1 LGVEFIER
9 FMSPTT
15 EDTKIYG
22 KVIGI
27 SGAIVEVEFLTKK
40 PKMNDLLVLRDNPD
54 IKMQVYRSASTSSFY
69 CIALGDLTY
78 LSRGSVVY
86 NTGEQLQT
94 VVGEAALGRVM
105 NIFGDPKDGKGPIN
119 SDQKRAI
126 FNVPPSH
133 ESIESSIEILETG
146 IKVVDLFAPL
156 IKGGKTGL
164 FGGSGVGK
172 TVLLTEILHNIINK
186 DKEKNVSVFCG
197 VGERTREGHELVL
210 ELEKRGVLP
219 YVSLLF
225 GAMGE
230 SPSVRFLT
238 AHAAA
243 TVAEYFRDEKSKN
256 VLFFIDNMFRFAQ
269 AGNELSLL
277 MNTIPSEGG
286 YQATLSSEMAT
297 VHERLV
303 TTKGSFVTTIEAI
316 YLPADDIL
324 DQGVQSIYDYLNS
337 SIVLSRDIYQEGRFP
352 AIDIVSSGSSA
363 LNPEIVSPLHY
374 YVSVQAQSLLKKSDS
389 LERIVSL
396 VGEAEL
402 SDEDRITYQRVKKLK
417 NFMTQSFY
425 STAEQTGR
433 PGVYVPAVTTVQD
446 VKDLIDGKYDDIS
459 EDKFMNIGS
468 ASELRKPQQ

>member
-1 LGVEFIER
+1 MNEENK
-9 FMSPTT
+9 PTG
-15 EDTKIYG
+15 KI
-22 KVIGI
+22 IGI
-27 SGAIVEVEFLTKK
+27 NGSIVEVEFLVDK
-40 PKMNDLLVLRDNPD
+40 PTINDLLILVDNPKV
-54 IKMQVYRSASTSSFY
+54 KMQVYRSASHTSFY
-69 CIALGDLTY
+69 CITLGSLTEI
-78 LSRGSVVY
+78 SRGSVVY
-86 NTGEQLQT
+86 NTGEQLQ
-94 VVGEAALGRVM
+94 VPVGDHVLGRVID
-105 NIFGDPKDGKGPIN
+105 IFGEAKDGKGDISTDNIRPIF
-119 SDQKRAI
+119 KAT
-126 FNVPPSH
+126 PSY
-133 ESIESSIEILETG
+133 EEIKSNIEILETG

-156 IKGGKTGL
+156 IAGGKTGL

-210 ELEKRGVLP
+210 ELEKREVLP
-219 YVSLLF
+219 YVSLIF

-230 SPSVRFLT
+230 SPSVRYLT

-243 TVAEYFRDEKSKN
+243 SIAEYFRDEKRKN

-286 YQATLSSEMAT
+286 YQATLSSEMASI
-297 VHERLV
+297 HERLV
-303 TTKGSFVTTIEAI
+303 TTHNSNITTIEAI

-324 DQGVQSIYDYLNS
+324 DQGVQAIYDYLNS

-402 SDEDRITYQRVKKLK
+402 SDEDRLTYQRVKKLR
-417 NFMTQSFY
+417 NYMTQNFY

-433 PGVYVPAVTTVQD
+433 PGAYVALATTVQD
-446 VKDLIDGKYDDIS
+446 ARDIIDGKYDDVS
-459 EDKFMNIGS
+459 EDKFMYIGS
-468 ASELRKPQQ
+468 AHELRNQQ